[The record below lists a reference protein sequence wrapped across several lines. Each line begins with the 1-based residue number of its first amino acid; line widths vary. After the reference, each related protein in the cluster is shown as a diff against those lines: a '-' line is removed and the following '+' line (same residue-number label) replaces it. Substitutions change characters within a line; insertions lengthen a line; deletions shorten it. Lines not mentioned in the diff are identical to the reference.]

1 MATIR
6 EIVQTVLDEI
16 QFEDLRLHDSL
27 VQSGDPGLLQVVAV
41 AQRVGEEL
49 ATYGNPSEGW
59 PVLSRTL
66 NFQSVADQGKYPL
79 PADLERVISETFWNV
94 DRGERV
100 RGPVSPNE
108 AVELMVR
115 RSDSRDEH
123 FYMSS
128 DDSGEQVIRLVPTP
142 TSAADYVLVYLSVN
156 WIRRADGTLAARI
169 EADDDEILLTPTWL
183 FSQGVKAHLLTRK
196 HLPSALAE
204 MEMYQKSRRK
214 EFADKRGVRPVATGL
229 GPGILGRGRHAG
241 NTVGR
246 VPSVSS
252 FGENG

>member
-6 EIVQTVLDEI
+6 EIIQTVLDEI
-16 QFEDLRLHDSL
+16 QFEDLRLHESLLDSN
-27 VQSGDPGLLQVVAV
+27 DPGLLQVVAV

-49 ATYGNPSEGW
+49 ATYGNPSESW
-59 PVLSRTL
+59 PQLSRTL
-66 NFQSVADQGKYPL
+66 NFQSAPDQGKYPL
-79 PADLERVISETFWNV
+79 PGDLERVISETFWNV
-94 DRGERV
+94 DRGEQIL
-100 RGPVSPNE
+100 GPISPSE

-123 FYMSS
+123 FYMSA
-128 DDSGEQVIRLVPTP
+128 DDDGRQVLRLVPTP
-142 TSAADYVLVYLSVN
+142 TAVSNYVLVYLSVN
-156 WIRRADGTLAARI
+156 WIRRADGTLADRI
-169 EADDDEILLTPTWL
+169 AADDDEILLQPTWL

-214 EFADKRGVRPVATGL
+214 EFADKRGVRAVATGF
-229 GPGILGRGRHAG
+229 GPGILGRGRGG

-246 VPSVSS
+246 VPEVGT
-252 FGENG
+252 FGEHG